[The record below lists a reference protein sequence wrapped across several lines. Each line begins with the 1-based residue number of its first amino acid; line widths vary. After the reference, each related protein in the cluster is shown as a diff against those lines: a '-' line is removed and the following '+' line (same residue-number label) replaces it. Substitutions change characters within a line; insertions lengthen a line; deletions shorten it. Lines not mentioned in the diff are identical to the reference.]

1 MNEAEIPEPVE
12 PAETRPGRTVVWF
25 AVLAALVVAGVWATV
40 AMAAGGSGSSGS
52 SGSSPPAA
60 YSPFAAN
67 GTATRDCPDHQ
78 SGGGG
83 STTPNSAPAPAA
95 PSQQDG
101 SSNPS
106 L

>member
-1 MNEAEIPEPVE
+1 MNEAESPETAEAVE
-12 PAETRPGRTVVWF
+12 PRPGLPVIWF
-25 AVLAALVVAGVWATV
+25 AVLAALIAAGIWATV

-60 YSPFAAN
+60 YSPYAADS
-67 GTATRDCPDHQ
+67 ATRGDCPDHNGG
-78 SGGGG
+78 GGGG
-83 STTPNSAPAPAA
+83 STTPNSAPAT